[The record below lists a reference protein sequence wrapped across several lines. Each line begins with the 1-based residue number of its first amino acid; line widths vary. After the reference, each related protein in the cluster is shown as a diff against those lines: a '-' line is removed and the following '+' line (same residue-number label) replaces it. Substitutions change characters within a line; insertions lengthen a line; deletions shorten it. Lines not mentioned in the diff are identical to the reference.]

1 MGIIP
6 ILKCSRIIQSI
17 HFYTKVLD
25 FENFNT
31 DESLIDPYY
40 IILKRN
46 GFMLHLSSHSGDGSF
61 GTAVVVQEK
70 NLEDL
75 FIFFKARGLNNL
87 LKNSSPVHQGVL
99 LQTWGTRE
107 FYVDDPDGNTIRF
120 TEDTLI

>member
-25 FENFNT
+25 FENLNT
-31 DESLIDPYY
+31 DESLTDPCY

-46 GFMLHLSSHSGDGSF
+46 GFIIHLSSHSGDGSF

-87 LKNSSPVHQGVL
+87 LKISSPVHQDRKSVL
-99 LQTWGTRE
+99 SRSPL
-107 FYVDDPDGNTIRF
+107 
-120 TEDTLI
+120 L